1 MDNLN
6 SSYEMEFDNFQEE
19 SELDIVSGTIQTI
32 LYNNDSNAYTVLKL
46 LSDSGNTITAVGY
59 LPYAYPGEWLY
70 AEGKWTN
77 YKTYGAQFNIEQYDL
92 VMPKTKENLFLYL
105 SSGAIKYIGAA
116 TAALLVNKFGE
127 SVLDILENNPEQ
139 LSQIKGISPQR
150 AVEISQSFHSQ
161 MILHRIVDYLSIRGL
176 RPILAVRLYRY
187 YGEKA
192 MERIQ
197 ENPYLLCSERIGGS
211 FHEADSFASSIGIER
226 NSIDRVKAAILFE
239 LKHNLNNGHCFISK
253 NKLCEACS
261 MLLSLEL
268 DRCEQGL
275 ASLEDDGEIIVEP
288 IGNVTGCYLSDIYE
302 AETYTAERIYEMSN
316 NRLSIRMDP
325 TKIIEQV
332 EREQGITYSEDQKV
346 ILGIALNHQI
356 AVLTGGPGTGKTTS
370 ICAILAAFE
379 TIGLDTKLCAPTG
392 RAAKR
397 MTELT
402 GREAYTL
409 HRLLGAQMSE
419 AEEKTVFSFNEEEP
433 LKCDAVIVDEC
444 SMVDITLMKALLCA
458 LPDTCRVVLVGD
470 VDQLP
475 SVGPGKVFADII
487 NSKAVP
493 TVYLNQIFRQKQ
505 DSRIVRFAHEINI
518 GKIPNYTENKG
529 DFFRLSRIDPQECAN
544 TVAELCSERLPNNMN
559 IPSDRIQ
566 ILSPTKKG
574 ETGTVSLNK
583 LLQNTLNPAD
593 PTKME
598 KAFGDIIFREGD
610 RVMQT
615 RNNYDIMWSDS
626 KGIQSGQ
633 GIYNG
638 DIGVIRSIDPGNR
651 IITVDFDD
659 RYVKYEYDALDELEH
674 AWALTVH
681 KSQGS
686 EFQAV
691 ILVLNSCAKSLMNRG
706 ILYTAITRAKQ
717 LLIIVGVDEI
727 IHAMI
732 QTDRVSKRYSGLRLR
747 LKAYQEIGKE

>member
-1 MDNLN
+1 M
-6 SSYEMEFDNFQEE
+6 SS
-19 SELDIVSGTIQTI
+19 
-32 LYNNDSNAYTVLKL
+32 
-46 LSDSGNTITAVGY
+46 
-59 LPYAYPGEWLY
+59 
-70 AEGKWTN
+70 
-77 YKTYGAQFNIEQYDL
+77 
-92 VMPKTKENLFLYL
+92 
-105 SSGAIKYIGAA
+105 
-116 TAALLVNKFGE
+116 
-127 SVLDILENNPEQ
+127 
-139 LSQIKGISPQR
+139 
-150 AVEISQSFHSQ
+150 
-161 MILHRIVDYLSIRGL
+161 
-176 RPILAVRLYRY
+176 
-187 YGEKA
+187 
-192 MERIQ
+192 
-197 ENPYLLCSERIGGS
+197 
-211 FHEADSFASSIGIER
+211 
-226 NSIDRVKAAILFE
+226 
-239 LKHNLNNGHCFISK
+239 
-253 NKLCEACS
+253 
-261 MLLSLEL
+261 
-268 DRCEQGL
+268 
-275 ASLEDDGEIIVEP
+275 
-288 IGNVTGCYLSDIYE
+288 
-302 AETYTAERIYEMSN
+302 

-325 TKIIEQV
+325 SKIIKQV
-332 EREQGITYSEDQKV
+332 EKEQGITYSEDQKI
-346 ILGIALNHQI
+346 ILTTALNHQI

-379 TIGLDTKLCAPTG
+379 TIGLETKLCAPTG

-409 HRLLGAQMSE
+409 HRLLGAQMSDADE
-419 AEEKTVFSFNEEEP
+419 MTVFNFNEEEP
-433 LKCDAVIVDEC
+433 LSCDAVIVDEC

-458 LPDTCRVVLVGD
+458 LPETCRVVLVGD

-487 NSKAVP
+487 NSNVVP

-505 DSRIVRFAHEINI
+505 DSRIVRFAHEINNGI
-518 GKIPNYTENKG
+518 VPDYSENKG
-529 DFFRLSRIDPQECAN
+529 DFFRLSRVDPMECAN
-544 TVAELCSERLPNNMN
+544 TVADLCSERLPNNMN
-559 IPSDRIQ
+559 IPSERIQ

-583 LLQNTLNPAD
+583 LLQQTLNPAD

-651 IITVDFDD
+651 IVTVDFDD
-659 RYVKYEYDALDELEH
+659 RYVKYEFDALDELEH

-706 ILYTAITRAKQ
+706 ILYTAITRAKE
-717 LLIIVGVDEI
+717 LLIIVGMDEI
-727 IHAMI
+727 IQTMI
-732 QTDRVSKRYSGLRLR
+732 RTDRVSKRYSGLRLR
-747 LKAYQEIGKE
+747 LKAYQEIGE